1 MNKNHLYSFLL
12 FAAVLCTGTVFA
24 QPKGGIS
31 SGASSS
37 KKIDAVLGKP
47 ITGIIT
53 SGGSSVTLGLPFSEL
68 KKESITAYTGE
79 QVTVHGIT
87 FIVPDTPEGEE
98 GTATM
103 YFAKV
108 PGLKYYDL
116 SLKIK
121 ILPCNSTVADADGN
135 TYNEVPVAGYCWT
148 KQNLRTTKYM
158 NGNTVENAMKYTG
171 MSDADMNSTYGRL
184 YTWYSAVGL
193 PEDGTGDIASV
204 TSGGYVQGICP
215 ADWHVPTDEEMTAL
229 QAKTANEL
237 NSELHWVGPYA
248 PFANTLKFTAEPAGK
263 YNNALNRFE
272 GLTTETGFWSAVP
285 PASST
290 ITTTTLM
297 CIAYY
302 CDVPFTKTVYLSD
315 GYSVR
320 CVKKK

>member
-1 MNKNHLYSFLL
+1 MKKLIITVIV
-12 FAAVLCTGTVFA
+12 AVLCTGALSA
-24 QPKGGIS
+24 QPKGSIS
-31 SGASSS
+31 SGASTGI
-37 KKIDAVLGKP
+37 IDAVLGKS
-47 ITGIIT
+47 IKGVIT

-68 KKESITAYTGE
+68 KKEELTVYGGE
-79 QVTVHGIT
+79 EVTVHGIT
-87 FIVPDTPEGEE
+87 FIAPQPAPGATE
-98 GTATM
+98 TATK

-116 SLKIK
+116 SLKLTL
-121 ILPCNSTVADADGN
+121 LPCNLTVQDADGN
-135 TYNEVPVAGYCWT
+135 TYDEVPVAGYCWT
-148 KQNLRTTKYM
+148 KQNLRTTKYVGGEEVA
-158 NGNTVENAMKYTG
+158 NDTLYTG
-171 MSDADMNSTYGRL
+171 ADESVYGRL

-193 PEDGTGDIASV
+193 PEDGTGDITTKQDSK
-204 TSGGYVQGICP
+204 GRVQGICP
-215 ADWHVPTDEEMTAL
+215 ANWHIPTADEMTAL
-229 QAKTANEL
+229 QTKTANQL

-263 YNNALNRFE
+263 YNNALSRFE

-285 PASST
+285 PASSS

-320 CVKKK
+320 CVKNKDE

>member
-1 MNKNHLYSFLL
+1 MKKLIITVIV
-12 FAAVLCTGTVFA
+12 AVLCTGAVSA

-31 SGASSS
+31 SGASTG
-37 KKIDAVLGKP
+37 KIDAVLGSP
-47 ITGIIT
+47 ITGIIS

-68 KKESITAYTGE
+68 KKEELTVYGGE
-79 QVTVHGIT
+79 EVTVHGLT
-87 FIVPDTPEGEE
+87 FIAPQPAPGATE
-98 GTATM
+98 TATK

-116 SLKIK
+116 SLKLTL
-121 ILPCNSTVADADGN
+121 LPCNLTVQDADGN
-135 TYNEVPVAGYCWT
+135 TYDEVPVAGYCWT

-158 NGNTVENAMKYTG
+158 SGSEVANDTLYTG
-171 MSDADMNSTYGRL
+171 ADENVYGRL

-193 PEDGTGDIASV
+193 PEDGTGDISTV

-215 ADWHVPTDEEMTAL
+215 DNWHIPTADEMAAL
-229 QAKTANEL
+229 QTKTDNQL

-263 YNNALNRFE
+263 YNNALSRFE
-272 GLTTETGFWSAVP
+272 GLTTETGFWSAVA
-285 PASST
+285 PASSS

-320 CVKKK
+320 CVKKKD